1 MISHLR
7 KWRSALYLATCV
19 TTSLFIGCGKKEAP
33 PEKAVAPA
41 GTESPQQTAAPS
53 AGSERANAAPVA
65 LPARFGRH
73 TDDLDGMLKRR
84 NIRALVLINPIS
96 FFYSHGHPM
105 GVNYEA
111 LRELES
117 FINQK
122 MKTGALKVKVTF
134 IPLRPDEVEAALT
147 QGVGDVIAY
156 ALVVTPERQQRVAF
170 TAPLQT
176 DVKQVVVAGPN
187 FGDSF

>member
-1 MISHLR
+1 MKH
-7 KWRSALYLATCV
+7 C
-19 TTSLFIGCGKKEAP
+19 
-33 PEKAVAPA
+33 
-41 GTESPQQTAAPS
+41 ESW
-53 AGSERANAAPVA
+53 N
-65 LPARFGRH
+65 L
-73 TDDLDGMLKRR
+73 
-84 NIRALVLINPIS
+84 
-96 FFYSHGHPM
+96 
-105 GVNYEA
+105 
-111 LRELES
+111 

-176 DVKQVVVAGPN
+176 DVKQVVVSGPN
-187 FGDSF
+187 FGTVSSVDELGGKEIYVNPLTVNYQSLQQLNERLKKEGKPLIVIKAADTNLLDDDLIQMVNAGLLPATVTTDTRAKLWSQVLPQPQGASGPGHRQRRTNGMGGAQG